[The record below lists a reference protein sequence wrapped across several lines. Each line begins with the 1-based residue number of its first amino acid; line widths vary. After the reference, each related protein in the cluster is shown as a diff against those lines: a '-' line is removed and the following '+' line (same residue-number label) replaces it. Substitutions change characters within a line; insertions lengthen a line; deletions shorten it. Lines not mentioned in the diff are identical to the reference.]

1 MAKKETN
8 TKVQK
13 IINRFE
19 DACKD
24 TELTERFDRFLR
36 NDKILVDRFN
46 KELNE
51 RDSLIKE
58 LEKIESLILSELE
71 KEKLPSDLVIRRSD
85 LRKQIGSMEEN
96 LIKLNEDIEHNKFLI
111 DRYKVIQDKQLLLW
125 FGILTDIDHFKGTF
139 IDFKNKFGNIQ
150 F

>member
-8 TKVQK
+8 PKIQK
-13 IINRFE
+13 IINRFKA
-19 DACKD
+19 ACKD

-71 KEKLPSDLVIRRSD
+71 KEKLPSDLVIRRTD
-85 LRKQIGSMEEN
+85 LRKQIETMEGN
-96 LIKLNEDIEHNKFLI
+96 LIKLNEDIEYNKFLI
-111 DRYKVIQDKQLLLW
+111 DRYKVIQDK
-125 FGILTDIDHFKGTF
+125 
-139 IDFKNKFGNIQ
+139 
-150 F
+150 